1 MHLLFQA
8 NLQRLSSSFTILFC
22 MVCSQLAAAQQES
35 LNLPKVI
42 GAYVSD
48 HCLACHSGNEP
59 EAAVSF
65 DSLGSDF
72 SADTDA
78 LHWQSILTQLTLG
91 AMPPEDET
99 QPTRNHTQRVI
110 AWIRSELT
118 AAGRVPEVDH
128 KLQSPEFGNYINHG
142 RLFDG
147 SERGP
152 AYSTPRLWRLNP
164 AVYAHFVDGVAENL
178 RRITAI
184 HQPYPIDESKGV
196 ISDYAA
202 EHFADAATLEL
213 LMMNC
218 ETIAQLQTTG
228 VVYRDTDWREN
239 KETLRREKQTP
250 RVFEEILKVE
260 GTPTDEQIDAAIDY
274 EVQLALQ
281 RSATTEERTRL
292 ASLFKT
298 AAERGGNTRALQ
310 TMIMAILMKPEAV
323 YRMEI
328 GLGPKDEHGRR
339 RLSDYELAFAIARAL
354 TNKGP
359 RDIPVGP
366 RPKKNSND
374 ESSDDKSRQNLMQ
387 LALAGGLETPEQI
400 RKVVIGIL
408 DDNNLANADYAM
420 FAEDHRIG
428 NTRVLQFFREFFGY
442 HHAPKV
448 FKDQKRIGFGDRY
461 VVERIVQDADQLVM
475 YLFDQDK
482 DVLAQLL
489 TTDRYFVAYPGSLEK
504 IQKDLH
510 YIKTNVNDQNF
521 RRNTEYV
528 QRLESLGRH
537 PIPIEGPS
545 TREYVAFY
553 NLDPQNWDYQVEQP
567 FQMPKGQRFGMLTHP
582 AWLIAWSGNFDNDPI
597 RRGKWIR
604 EHLLAD
610 VVPEVPL
617 TVDAVVPEDP
627 EKTLRERLGV
637 TREANCWQCHQKMN
651 PLGLPFEQYDDFGR
665 HRQHEIIGEL
675 LTIFPERHA
684 KAERRPI
691 DTRGAIGHSDEQ
703 GLEGPVE
710 DVREMVHKLAC
721 STRVR
726 QSFVRHAFRFWMGRN
741 ETLADSPTLMAA
753 DKAYLAGGGSMKALI
768 ASLLSSDSFL
778 YRKPR

>member
-1 MHLLFQA
+1 MYSIFWVNLHRHLSCLGLFGC
-8 NLQRLSSSFTILFC
+8 II
-22 MVCSQLAAAQQES
+22 CSQLAAGQQES
-35 LNLPKVI
+35 PNFPKMI
-42 GAYVSD
+42 GAFVSD
-48 HCLACHSGNEP
+48 HCLACHSGNKP
-59 EAAVSF
+59 EAAVSI

-72 SADTDA
+72 STDTDA
-78 LHWQSILTQLTLG
+78 MHWQSILTQLTLG
-91 AMPPEDET
+91 AMPPKDET
-99 QPTRNHTQRVI
+99 QPKSDQTQHVI
-110 AWIRSELT
+110 KWIRSELT
-118 AAGRVPEVDH
+118 AAGRVPAVDH
-128 KLQSPEFGNYINHG
+128 KLRSPEFGNYIDHG

-164 AVYAHFVDGVAENL
+164 AVYDRFVDGVAKNL

-196 ISDYAA
+196 IRDYAA

-218 ETIAQLQTTG
+218 QTIAQFQTTG
-228 VVYRDTDWREN
+228 VVWRENNWREN

-260 GTPTDEQIDAAIDY
+260 GKPTDEQIDAAIDY
-274 EVQLALQ
+274 EIQLALE
-281 RSATTEERTRL
+281 RSGTKEERTRL

-298 AAERGGNTRALQ
+298 AAKRGGNTRALQ
-310 TMIMAILMKPEAV
+310 IMLMAILMKPEAV

-328 GLGPKDEHGRR
+328 GLGPKDGYGRH
-339 RLSDYELAFAIARAL
+339 RLSEYELAFAIARAI

-359 RDIPVGP
+359 RDISVGP
-366 RPKKNSND
+366 RSKESWDD

-408 DDNNLANADYAM
+408 DDNNLANADYTM

-461 VVERIVQDADQLVM
+461 DVERIVQDADQLVLH
-475 YLFDQDK
+475 LFDQDK

-504 IQKDLH
+504 IEKDLH

-521 RRNTEYV
+521 QANTKYV
-528 QRLESLGRH
+528 QRLESSGRH

-567 FQMPKGQRFGMLTHP
+567 FKMPRGQRSGMLTHP

-610 VVPEVPL
+610 VLPEVPL

-627 EKTLRERLGV
+627 EKTLRERLDV
-637 TREANCWQCHQKMN
+637 TRQANCWQCHQKMN

-675 LTIFPERHA
+675 LTIFPERHTQA
-684 KAERRPI
+684 TRRPI
-691 DTRGAIGHSDEQ
+691 DTRGAIGHADEQ
-703 GLEGPVE
+703 AIEGPVE
-710 DVREMVHKLAC
+710 DVRKLVYKLAR

-753 DKAYLAGGGSMKALI
+753 DKAYLDGGGSMKAMI

>member
-1 MHLLFQA
+1 MYSIFWVNLHRHLSCFGLFGC
-8 NLQRLSSSFTILFC
+8 II
-22 MVCSQLAAAQQES
+22 CSQLAAGQQEPP
-35 LNLPKVI
+35 NFPKMI
-42 GAYVSD
+42 GAFVSD
-48 HCLACHSGNEP
+48 HCLACHNGDKP

-72 SADTDA
+72 SIDTDA
-78 LHWQSILTQLTLG
+78 MRWQSILTQLTLG

-99 QPTRNHTQRVI
+99 QPMSDQTQHVI
-110 AWIRSELT
+110 KWIRSELT
-118 AAGRVPEVDH
+118 AAGRVPTVDH
-128 KLQSPEFGNYINHG
+128 KLRSPQFGNYTDHG

-164 AVYAHFVDGVAENL
+164 AVYDRFIDGVAKNL

-196 ISDYAA
+196 IGDYAA

-218 ETIAQLQTTG
+218 QTIAQFQTTG
-228 VVYRDTDWREN
+228 VVWRENNWREN
-239 KETLRREKQTP
+239 KEALRREKRTP

-260 GTPTDEQIDAAIDY
+260 GKPTDEQIDSAIDY
-274 EVQLALQ
+274 EIQLALQ
-281 RSATTEERTRL
+281 RSGTKEERTRL

-298 AAERGGNTRALQ
+298 AAKRGGNTRALQ
-310 TMIMAILMKPEAV
+310 IMLMAILMKPEAV

-328 GLGPKDEHGRR
+328 GLGPKDEYGRH
-339 RLSDYELAFAIARAL
+339 RLSEYELAFAIARAL

-366 RPKKNSND
+366 RSKESWDD

-408 DDNNLANADYAM
+408 DDNNLATADYTM

-448 FKDQKRIGFGDRY
+448 FKDQKRIGFGDRFD
-461 VVERIVQDADQLVM
+461 VERLVQDADQLVLH
-475 YLFDQDK
+475 LFDQDK

-504 IQKDLH
+504 IEKDLH

-521 RRNTEYV
+521 QANTKYV
-528 QRLESLGRH
+528 QRLESSGRH

-567 FQMPKGQRFGMLTHP
+567 FQMPKGQRSGMLTHP

-610 VVPEVPL
+610 VLPEVPL

-627 EKTLRERLGV
+627 EKTLRERLDV
-637 TREANCWQCHQKMN
+637 TRQANCWQCHQKMN

-675 LTIFPERHA
+675 LTIFPERHTQA
-684 KAERRPI
+684 TRRPI
-691 DTRGAIGHSDEQ
+691 DTRGAIGHADEQ
-703 GLEGPVE
+703 AIEGPVE
-710 DVREMVHKLAC
+710 DVRELVHKLAR

-753 DKAYLAGGGSMKALI
+753 DKAYFEGGGSMKAMI